1 MGGWTKWVEWVK
13 RGTFPAT
20 KCISNGDVM
29 YRMVTIVNNTVLHIW
44 KQLGM
49 DLASP
54 HFKKNSVTMYGDD
67 VNWTYYADHLE

>member
-1 MGGWTKWVEWVK
+1 
-13 RGTFPAT
+13 
-20 KCISNGDVM
+20 M

-49 DLASP
+49 DLVSP